1 MKPRSFFTF
10 LAVVVVILLSIA
22 SGSLLWLIANS
33 PLSRQTTQTTLPV
46 ATMFVPSTAP
56 AFVSLLVNPEE
67 LEAYE
72 RVVVAPQSRRFV
84 RAYFSQIKQSL
95 FATTDLNYERDVQP
109 WLGDE
114 ISLACTTI
122 DIDRD
127 SDNGKQPG
135 YLLALASKNKQRS
148 QEFLDLLWSSQALAG
163 LNVNFENYK
172 GANLIYSKSADGN
185 WVATTFITSPVA
197 GEHFVLFANHP
208 KVLRDAINNV
218 QVPSLNLQNS
228 SAFQSAV
235 QQLTQPKIALG
246 FINLPQIAAWSGIE
260 STLANSQGKDQIAI
274 AFSQTEGGL
283 LAETALIADWGN
295 TNSLVPPLLS
305 YPVQTLKYLPTT
317 SILALAGINLQQM
330 WSEIAAGVA
339 NNDPLAQFFNQL
351 VADMGAPWGL
361 DLPKDIF
368 SWVQG
373 EYALALL
380 PRCAGDS
387 AINCELDWIFVTQ
400 RSPEALQGI
409 KHLDVLA
416 QQQGFST
423 GVFKLEER
431 EIFAWTKLSAPLAAE
446 KADSFSELTAQVF
459 GVRAS
464 VGDYEIFSSSIQAM
478 EAALAASE
486 VSSLSDTANFRQ
498 AISVLPSPNYGYV
511 YLDFKAAGEIIERRF
526 PLFKFLQAS
535 SRLISDHLRALA
547 ITSNGSEAGV
557 RRAELFLGLG
567 L

>member
-10 LAVVVVILLSIA
+10 LAIVVVILLSIA
-22 SGSLLWLIANS
+22 SGILLWLIANT
-33 PLSRQTTQTTLPV
+33 PLSRQTTQTATPV
-46 ATMFVPSTAP
+46 ATIFVPSTAP
-56 AFVSLLVNPEE
+56 AFASLLVNPEE
-67 LEAYE
+67 LEAYQ

-84 RAYFSQIKQSL
+84 HAYFSEIKKRL
-95 FATTDLNYERDVQP
+95 LAKTDLNYERDIQP

-127 SDNGKQPG
+127 PDNGRQPG
-135 YLLALASKNKQRS
+135 YLLALATKNKQRS
-148 QEFLDLLWSSQALAG
+148 QEFLDLFWSSQALAG
-163 LNVNFENYK
+163 SDVTFETYK
-172 GANLIYSKSADGN
+172 GATIIYNKTADNN

-197 GEHFVLFANHP
+197 GEQFVLFANHP

-218 QVPSLNLQNS
+218 QVPSLSLQNS
-228 SAFQSAV
+228 SAYQSAV

-246 FINLPQIAAWSGIE
+246 FINIPQIAAWSGIE
-260 STLANSQGKDQIAI
+260 SFLANSQGKDQIAL
-274 AFSQTEGGL
+274 AFSLTEGGL
-283 LAETALIADWGN
+283 LAETALIADWN
-295 TNSLVPPLLS
+295 STNSLVPPLLS

-317 SILALAGINLQQM
+317 SVLAVAGINLQQM
-330 WSEIAAGVA
+330 WSEIAAGLA
-339 NNDPLAQFFNQL
+339 NNDPLAQLFNQL
-351 VADMGAPWGL
+351 LADIGAPWGL

-380 PRCAGDS
+380 PRVEAAAGEDF
-387 AINCELDWIFVTQ
+387 DWIFVAQ

-409 KHLDVLA
+409 EHLDVLA

-423 GVFKLEER
+423 GAFKLGER
-431 EIFAWTKLSAPLAAE
+431 EIFAWTKLSAPDAAE
-446 KADSFSELTAQVF
+446 KADSFSELTARVF

-464 VGDYEIFSSSIQAM
+464 VGDYDIFTSSIQAM
-478 EAALAASE
+478 AAALAASE
-486 VSSLSDTANFRQ
+486 VGSLSDTVNFRQ

-511 YLDFKAAGEIIERRF
+511 YLDFKAAERIIERRF

-535 SRLISDHLRALA
+535 SQLIVERLRAIA
-547 ITSNGSEAGV
+547 ITSTGSEAGV